1 MPSNHPTILSSVV
14 LFSSCLQSFLASGS
28 FPVSQ
33 FFPSGGQSIGASTS
47 ASVPPTNIQ
56 DWFPLG
62 LTGLISLQSKGLS
75 GVFSSTTVW
84 MHQFFGAQF
93 SVWSNFHIHTLTAEK
108 AIPLTGH
115 PLSVKSC
122 LCFLICCL
130 GLSQLFFQASF
141 NFMASVSICSAFGV
155 QENKVC
161 HCFHCFSI
169 YLPWSDGTGCHDLSF
184 LNVEF

>member
-1 MPSNHPTILSSVV
+1 MSDSLWPYGLQQAKLPCPPQSPGVCSSSSPLSWGCYVTIPSSGT
-14 LFSSCLQSFLASGS
+14 LFTFCLQSFPVSGS
-28 FPVSQ
+28 FPMSQ
-33 FFPSGGQSIGASTS
+33 FFASGGQSIEASNS
-47 ASVPPTNIQ
+47 Q
-56 DWFPLG
+56 GWFPLG
-62 LTGLISLQSKGLS
+62 LTSLISLQSKGLS

-130 GLSQLFFQASF
+130 GLS
-141 NFMASVSICSAFGV
+141 
-155 QENKVC
+155 
-161 HCFHCFSI
+161 
-169 YLPWSDGTGCHDLSF
+169 
-184 LNVEF
+184 